1 MSELRS
7 SAWMAF
13 GTIVSRILGFGKAIL
28 LAAMIGVT
36 TNAADAFGVANQ
48 LPNNVYA
55 IIVGG
60 VLNAVLV
67 PQLVKSYKIDA
78 DGGKDYINRLVTLAI
93 TVFAIITV
101 LAVVAAPLLVQLY
114 THNWTPN
121 QLALATAFA
130 YWCLPQLFFYGLY
143 SMLGEVLNSRSA
155 FGPFM
160 WAPVLN
166 NVVQMAGMVAYILIF
181 GLDPTGSR
189 GISNWSSGQV
199 ALLAGSATLGVAS
212 QAAILFYSWKRIGLK
227 FSFNFN
233 WRGVGLRPAI
243 KAATWTL
250 AMVLVTQAAG
260 LVQSAVASIPAA
272 NREAIGHG
280 LGYASIAAASIAWLI
295 FMLPHSVFTVSIA
308 TAYFTKMTG
317 HAHDKQM
324 PEFKQDLQAGLRVI
338 AMVSVLSTTALMVL
352 AYSAAR
358 VFVGEYEGLI
368 ALGNVVI
375 ALMIGLLPFSLNFFM
390 QKAFYA
396 IEDTRTPFWTTLA
409 QAITFVILALV
420 VGFTSP
426 MEFVVVNL
434 SLATSAAAVLQTS
447 LAMFALR
454 RRIGAFAPKFVT
466 SLFKYLV
473 SAGVAGVAGY
483 FALSLFGGWK
493 QDGFAVSTVLHAI
506 VSSVVVAPIIAVV
519 FFAILSLLRGDEA
532 AQVKQA
538 LNASVQRLKGIV
550 RR

>member
-1 MSELRS
+1 MSELRA

-13 GTIVSRILGFGKAIL
+13 GTIISRILGFAKAIL

-67 PQLVKSYKIDA
+67 PQLVKSYKSDS
-78 DGGKDYINRLVTLAI
+78 DGGRDYINRLVTLAI
-93 TVFAIITV
+93 TVFGVITI
-101 LAVVAAPLLVQLY
+101 LATISAPLLVQLY
-114 THNWTPN
+114 THNWSNN

-166 NVVQMAGMVAYILIF
+166 NVVQIAGMGAYVLLF
-181 GLDPTGSR
+181 GFDPTGSLAV
-189 GISNWSSGQV
+189 GNWSPAQIT
-199 ALLAGSATLGVAS
+199 LLAGSATLGVAA
-212 QAAILFYSWKRIGLK
+212 QAAILFWSWRKIGLS
-227 FSFNFN
+227 FRFNFN

-250 AMVLVTQAAG
+250 AMVLITQAAG

-272 NREAIGHG
+272 DREATGQS
-280 LGYASIAAASIAWLI
+280 LSYASIAAASIAWLI

-308 TAYFTKMTG
+308 TAYFTKMTS
-317 HAHDKQM
+317 HAHENQM
-324 PEFKQDLQAGLRVI
+324 TEFKTDLIGGLRII
-338 AMVSVLSTTALMVL
+338 AMISVLATTSLMVM
-352 AYSAAR
+352 AYPVSR

-375 ALMIGLLPFSLNFFM
+375 ALMFGLLPFSLNFFM

-396 IEDTRTPFWTTLA
+396 IEDTRTPFYTTLA
-409 QAITFVILALV
+409 QSVTFVTLALIIGAFVPAQFIV
-420 VGFTSP
+420 VY
-426 MEFVVVNL
+426 L
-434 SLATSAAAVLQTS
+434 SLATSLAAILQTS
-447 LAMFALR
+447 LAMRTMKKRL
-454 RRIGAFAPKFVT
+454 GGFAPKLVT
-466 SLFKYLV
+466 ALVKYLF
-473 SAGVAGVAGY
+473 AGSLAGGIGFLVLQLLGGY
-483 FALSLFGGWK
+483 QAQS
-493 QDGFAVSTVLHAI
+493 FAVASVLGAVAACALIATVTA
-506 VSSVVVAPIIAVV
+506 VSY
-519 FFAILSLLRGDEA
+519 FAILSVLGGVEA
-532 AQVKQA
+532 AEVRTVVSG
-538 LNASVQRLKGIV
+538 SVRRLKGIA